1 MYTLSR
7 GEDMIVYWDLVAAW
21 NFTLDYLLLLA
32 TMRLAGQ
39 TIKRKRLAAAA
50 LLGAGYAVLT
60 LAEPRLL
67 WVLLPVALI
76 MCRVAFG
83 RVPRFLKLGLLFL
96 LLSCSLGG
104 AVLLLGRLSGGMTR
118 LAYGMVFSILPWGVF
133 CGAAVLSYV
142 LLTVVFRGSARHDA
156 SDFVQARVSCGGRTV
171 ELRLLRDTGN
181 ALTDPLTGEGVPV
194 VEESALAFLLPYVL
208 FTDLRVG
215 TVGGGSTLRAFRCDA
230 LEVNGRDLGARLIA
244 LTHESL
250 GGAYQGLWFAE
261 ETEERQHDVAAMVG

>member
-1 MYTLSR
+1 
-7 GEDMIVYWDLVAAW
+7 MIVYWDLVAAW

-67 WVLLPVALI
+67 WVLLPAALI

-83 RVPRFLKLGLLFL
+83 RVPRFLKLALLFL

-142 LLTVVFRGSARHDA
+142 LLTVVFRGDARHDA

-194 VEESALAFLLPYVL
+194 VEESALAFLLPYVP
-208 FTDLRVG
+208 FTALRVG

-230 LEVNGRDLGARLIA
+230 LEVDGRALGERLIA
-244 LTHESL
+244 LTPEAL

-261 ETEERQHDVAAMVG
+261 ETEERRDDVAAMVG